1 MSRVFWTLSLA
12 TLLIVSLS
20 FGVASFCVLLF
31 AQAISP
37 GEVKVHSWA
46 YHPPAPILKV
56 ESNAVEIGAVVHDSK
71 GHIVPG
77 LKQSD
82 FKIYDDGKEQAISA
96 FSVETHLTLAEVR
109 RAAAAG
115 GPANA
120 PSRPRYVALFFD
132 DLNTTFG
139 DIRHVQLAA
148 ENFVKTGVGPN
159 DKVALFTSSGS
170 QTIDFTPNAPEI
182 ISAIENLKFR
192 GRSIASPGC
201 PHIAPYDAYEIAT
214 GPLPP
219 IGASAASSAEV
230 ANGPVLPPGTG
241 SPTFETIVNE
251 AWKCNCYDET
261 NLETSCVTQQE
272 QLVLTESKQMWSSI
286 RQMSQDTL
294 NSIQAV
300 VDYLAKRP
308 GDRVL
313 VLASSGF
320 MTPTLETEVDSMVD
334 NALRAGVVI
343 NALDAKG
350 LFTEFPNQSQ
360 MEAEDVDTEDT
371 VAVHEA
377 ERFTPQMT
385 SLTGAMV
392 DFAVGTGGR
401 IFRNRND
408 LTAGYY
414 SLAAAPS
421 TEYLL
426 GFEPD
431 KAKLNG
437 AFHKLKV
444 EVNLP
449 GKFDVESRPG
459 YFAVKRE
466 EPIPAAP
473 TTQEIID
480 QQVKAS
486 ADVATAPATASYELR
501 RTASGAQELV
511 AEFHVDLKNL
521 PVMQQQDRTIGDM
534 VFVAALFDSKG
545 AYVEGKEAQMSLALK
560 ANTLAQLSK
569 TGIDASMVLPVS
581 SGAYRLRLVM
591 RENIKGELIAQSDS
605 VAVH

>member
-1 MSRVFWTLSLA
+1 MFSRTP
-12 TLLIVSLS
+12 
-20 FGVASFCVLLF
+20 LF

-37 GEVKVHSWA
+37 GEVTVHSWP
-46 YHPPAPILKV
+46 YKPPAPILKV
-56 ESNAVEIGAVVHDSK
+56 ESNTVEVGTVVRDSK
-71 GHIVPG
+71 GQIVPG

-82 FKIYDDGKEQAISA
+82 FKIYDEGKEQSISA

-109 RAAAAG
+109 HAAASAKSA
-115 GPANA
+115 PAET
-120 PSRPRYVALFFD
+120 PPPRPRFVALFFD

-139 DIRHVQLAA
+139 DMRHVQLAA
-148 ENFVKTGVGPN
+148 ENFVKTGVGPS

-170 QTIDFTPNAPEI
+170 QTVDFTPNAPEV

-201 PHIAPYDAYEIAT
+201 PHISPYDAYEIANE
-214 GPLPP
+214 PLPP
-219 IGASAASSAEV
+219 ISDQ
-230 ANGPVLPPGTG
+230 NPPMG
-241 SPTFETIVNE
+241 SPTYVTIVGE
-251 AWKCNCYDET
+251 AYQCNCYDET
-261 NLETSCVTQQE
+261 NLEPMCVSQQE
-272 QLVLTESKQMWSSI
+272 QLVQTESKQMWSSI
-286 RQMSQDTL
+286 REMSQDTL

-300 VDYLAKRP
+300 VNYLTKRP

-320 MTPTLETEVDSMVD
+320 MTQTLETEVDTMVD

-350 LFTEFPNQSQ
+350 LYTEVPNQSE
-360 MEAEDVDTEDT
+360 MESQSVDMADAVAAHETESL
-371 VAVHEA
+371 AP
-377 ERFTPQMT
+377 RLT

-401 IFRNRND
+401 FFHNRND

-414 SLAAAPS
+414 SLAAAPHI
-421 TEYLL
+421 EYLL
-426 GFEPD
+426 GFAPEE
-431 KAKLNG
+431 AKLNG

-449 GKFDVESRPG
+449 GKFDVETRPG

-466 EPIPAAP
+466 KPIPAAP

-480 QQVKAS
+480 QQVKAA
-486 ADVATAPATASYELR
+486 ADVATAPATVTYRLQRA
-501 RTASGAQELV
+501 ASGSQELV

-521 PVMQQQDRTIGDM
+521 PVVQQQDRTMGDM
-534 VFVAALFDSKG
+534 VFVAALFDSNG
-545 AYVEGKEAQMSLALK
+545 AFVEGKEAQMSLALK
-560 ANTLAQLSK
+560 ANTFADLSK
-569 TGIDASMVLPVS
+569 TGIKASMVLPAS
-581 SGAYRLRLVM
+581 PGTYRLRLVM
-591 RENIKGELIAQSDS
+591 RESVKGELLAQTDA

>member
-1 MSRVFWTLSLA
+1 MPRAFRIAALVLSLI
-12 TLLIVSLS
+12 LSLS
-20 FGVASFCVLLF
+20 FGAAFSCTPLF
-31 AQAISP
+31 AQTISP
-37 GEVKVHSWA
+37 GEVKVHSWP
-46 YHPPAPILKV
+46 YQPPAPVFKV
-56 ESNAVEIGAVVHDSK
+56 ESNAVEVGAVVRDSK

-82 FKIYDDGKEQAISA
+82 FKIYDDGKEQSISA
-96 FSVETHLTLAEVR
+96 FSVETHLTWAELR
-109 RAAAAG
+109 HAAAAAKSAP
-115 GPANA
+115 PAA
-120 PSRPRYVALFFD
+120 EPPRPRYVALFFD
-132 DLNTTFG
+132 DLNTKFG
-139 DIRHVQLAA
+139 DMRHVQLAA
-148 ENFVKTGVGPN
+148 ENFVKTGVGPE
-159 DKVALFTSSGS
+159 DKIALFTSSRS
-170 QTIDFTPNAPEI
+170 ETIDFTPDAPGV

-201 PHIAPYDAYEIAT
+201 PHITPYDAYELANE
-214 GPLPP
+214 PLPP
-219 IGASAASSAEV
+219 INSQF
-230 ANGPVLPPGTG
+230 PPMG
-241 SPTFETIVNE
+241 SPTYVTLVRE
-251 AWKCNCYDET
+251 AYQCNCFDET
-261 NLETSCVTQQE
+261 NLEPTCVSQQE
-272 QLVLTESKQMWSSI
+272 QMVQTESKQMWDSI

-320 MTPTLETEVDSMVD
+320 LTGTLETDVDKLVD

-350 LFTEFPNQSQ
+350 LYTEFPNQGE
-360 MEAEDVDTEDT
+360 MEADDVDMEDA
-371 VAVHEA
+371 VAVHDA
-377 ERFTPQMT
+377 ESFGVRM
-385 SLTGAMV
+385 SNLMAAMA

-486 ADVATAPATASYELR
+486 ADVATAPATATYQLR
-501 RTASGAQELV
+501 RAASGAQELV

-521 PVMQQQDRTIGDM
+521 PVVQQQDRTIGDM

-545 AYVEGKEAQMSLALK
+545 AYVDGKEAQMSLALK
-560 ANTLAQLSK
+560 ANTLEQLSK